1 MTRDQSLDMK
11 SRQSWFKTYTDAAR
25 ALNQALRDRE
35 EKDWEKRLQQI
46 EEYWKKQSL
55 ASYETN
61 DSDPPTGSSA

>member
-1 MTRDQSLDMK
+1 MTHDHALNMK

-55 ASYETN
+55 ASSETN
-61 DSDPPTGSSA
+61 DSDPPTGSSS